1 MKKVFRIIIQ
11 LLIIIPAA
19 VCLAWACLYRF
30 SAGMLIGIL
39 LFGGIILCTLLYRQ
53 IGRLIRWLWKRVWGK
68 ISLIAVGALAGVCLF
83 AVTFFSVNMATHMY
97 KPLDHVDVVIVL
109 GCRVR
114 GETPSSLLASRC
126 YNAAQVL
133 KEHPEAVCIVAG
145 GQGEG
150 EFITEA
156 EAMRRLMVEYGI
168 DDKRVYMED
177 KSTSTAE
184 NFAFSLEIMER
195 EGLSGNV
202 AVVTSDYHQ
211 YRASL
216 YAKRAGLGET
226 GHYSGS
232 TSIYYF
238 MNSWLREWAA
248 LAATFVF
255 GY

>member
-1 MKKVFRIIIQ
+1 MKKILRILIQ
-11 LLIIIPAA
+11 LIIIIPCA
-19 VCLAWACLYRF
+19 VCLLWSCLWF
-30 SAGMLIGIL
+30 SVGSVIGII

-53 IGRLIRWLWKRVWGK
+53 IGRLIKWLWKRVWGK
-68 ISLIAVGALAGVCLF
+68 ISLFAVGALAGVCLF
-83 AVTFFSVNMATHMY
+83 AVTFFSVNMAAHMY
-97 KPLDHVDVVIVL
+97 KPMERVDVVIVL

-114 GETPSSLLASRC
+114 GETPSSLLRSRC
-126 YNAAQVL
+126 YNAAEVL

-145 GQGEG
+145 GQGAG
-150 EFITEA
+150 EDISEA

-168 DDKRVYMED
+168 AEERIYKED

-195 EGLSGNV
+195 EELGGNV

-226 GHYSGS
+226 GHYSGT
-232 TSIYYF
+232 TSIFYF

>member
-1 MKKVFRIIIQ
+1 MKTYISA
-11 LLIIIPAA
+11 LLRAVIAAAAA
-19 VCLAWACLYRF
+19 VCIIWSCLWF
-30 SAGMLIGIL
+30 SVGSVIGIV
-39 LFGGIILCTLLYRQ
+39 LFGAV
-53 IGRLIRWLWKRVWGK
+53 LICALFGKPLWKLAKRLWKRLALG
-68 ISLIAVGALAGVCLF
+68 AVVAFGLF
-83 AVTFFSVNMATHMY
+83 AAGFFSVNMAQCMY
-97 KPLDHVDVVIVL
+97 KPLDKVDVVIVL

-114 GETPSSLLASRC
+114 GETPSSLLRARC
-126 YNAAQVL
+126 YTAAQVL

-150 EFITEA
+150 EDISEA
-156 EAMRRLMVEYGI
+156 EAMRRLMAEYGI
-168 DDKRVYMED
+168 EDARVFTED

-184 NFAFSLEIMER
+184 NFAFSLDIMRR

-202 AVVTSDYHQ
+202 AIVTSDYHQ

-216 YAKRAGLGET
+216 YAKRAGLEVT

-232 TSIYYF
+232 TSIFYF

>member
-1 MKKVFRIIIQ
+1 MRKVTEIIIK

-19 VCLAWACLYRF
+19 VCLVWSFLYGF
-30 SAGMLIGIL
+30 SAGTLIGII
-39 LFGGIILCTLLYRQ
+39 LFGGIILCTLLHRQ
-53 IGRLIRWLWKRVWGK
+53 LGRLIKWLWKRIWGK
-68 ISLIAVGALAGVCLF
+68 VSLIAVGALAGVCLF

-97 KPLDHVDVVIVL
+97 KPLERVDVVIVL

-133 KEHPEAVCIVAG
+133 KEHPEAVCIVSG

-150 EFITEA
+150 EYIPEA
-156 EAMRRLMVEYGI
+156 EAMRRLMEQYGI
-168 DDKRVYMED
+168 EPHRVYKED

-195 EGLSGNV
+195 EGLSGSV

-216 YAKRAGLGET
+216 YAKRAGLEET

-248 LAATFVF
+248 LAATYVF

>member
-1 MKKVFRIIIQ
+1 MKKIIKTIIQ
-11 LLIIIPAA
+11 LLIIIPC
-19 VCLAWACLYRF
+19 VICMLWGCLWF
-30 SAGMLIGIL
+30 SVGSVIGII
-39 LFGGIILCTLLYRQ
+39 LFGGIAFCTLFYRQ
-53 IGRLIRWLWKRVWGK
+53 IGTAIKWLWKRLWGK
-68 ISLIAVGALAGVCLF
+68 LSLIAVGALACICLF

-97 KPLDHVDVVIVL
+97 KPLDRVDVVIVL

-114 GETPSSLLASRC
+114 GETPSSLLRSRC
-126 YNAAQVL
+126 YNAAEVL

-145 GQGEG
+145 GQGPG
-150 EFITEA
+150 EDITEA
-156 EAMRRLMVEYGI
+156 EAMRRLMTEYGI
-168 DDKRVYMED
+168 AEERIYKED

-184 NFAFSLEIMER
+184 NFAFSLDIMER
-195 EGLSGNV
+195 EGLGGNV

-232 TSIYYF
+232 TSTLYF

>member
-1 MKKVFRIIIQ
+1 MKKTIKIIIQ

-19 VCLAWACLYRF
+19 VCMLWSCLWF
-30 SAGMLIGIL
+30 SVGSVIGIII
-39 LFGGIILCTLLYRQ
+39 FGGVIFCVLLYRQ
-53 IGRLIRWLWKRVWGK
+53 IGRAVKWLWKRIWGK
-68 ISLIAVGALAGVCLF
+68 MSLIAVGALAAVCLF
-83 AVTFFSVNMATHMY
+83 AATYFSVNMANCVY
-97 KPLDHVDVVIVL
+97 KPLDRVDVVIVL

-114 GETPSSLLASRC
+114 GETPSSLLRSRC
-126 YNAAQVL
+126 YNAAEVL
-133 KEHPEAVCIVAG
+133 KDHPEAVCIVAG

-150 EFITEA
+150 EDITEA
-156 EAMRRLMVEYGI
+156 EAMRRLLTEYGI
-168 DDKRVYMED
+168 AEERIYKED

-184 NFAFSLEIMER
+184 NFAFSLDIMER

-211 YRASL
+211 FRASL

-232 TSIYYF
+232 TSTLYF

-248 LAATFVF
+248 LAATYVF

>member
-1 MKKVFRIIIQ
+1 MKGHICK
-11 LLIIIPAA
+11 LLRGIAAAAAA
-19 VCLAWACLYRF
+19 VCILWSCLWF
-30 SAGMLIGIL
+30 SVGSVIGIV
-39 LFGGIILCTLLYRQ
+39 LFGAVLICALF
-53 IGRLIRWLWKRVWGK
+53 GRPLWRLVMRLWKRLAGR
-68 ISLIAVGALAGVCLF
+68 IALIALCAVVCFGLF
-83 AVTFFSVNMATHMY
+83 AAVFFSVNMARCMY
-97 KPLDHVDVVIVL
+97 KPLDRVDVVIVL

-114 GETPSSLLASRC
+114 GETPSSLLRSRC
-126 YNAAQVL
+126 YTAAQVL
-133 KEHPEAVCIVAG
+133 KEHPGAVCIVAG

-150 EFITEA
+150 EDISEA
-156 EAMRRLMVEYGI
+156 EAMRRLMAEYGI
-168 DDKRVYMED
+168 EDERVFKED

-184 NFAFSLEIMER
+184 NFAFSLEIMQR

-202 AVVTSDYHQ
+202 AIVTSDYHQ

-216 YAKRAGLGET
+216 YAKRAGIEAA

-232 TSIYYF
+232 TSIFYF

>member
-1 MKKVFRIIIQ
+1 MKKIIKIIIQ

-19 VCLAWACLYRF
+19 ICLAWACLYRF
-30 SAGMLIGIL
+30 SAGTLIGII
-39 LFGGIILCTLLYRQ
+39 LFGGIIICTLFYRQ
-53 IGRLIRWLWKRVWGK
+53 VGSAIKWLWKRIWGR
-68 ISLIAVGALAGVCLF
+68 ISLITVGALAGVCLF

-97 KPLDHVDVVIVL
+97 KPLDRVDVVIVL

-114 GETPSSLLASRC
+114 GETPSSLLRSRC
-126 YNAAQVL
+126 YNAAEVM

-150 EFITEA
+150 EDITEA
-156 EAMRRLMVEYGI
+156 EAMRRLMEQYGI
-168 DDKRVYMED
+168 EPHRIYKED
-177 KSTSTAE
+177 KSTSTGE
-184 NFAFSLEIMER
+184 NFAFSLDIMER
-195 EGLSGNV
+195 ENLGGNV
-202 AVVTSDYHQ
+202 AIVTSDYHQ
-211 YRASL
+211 FRASL

-248 LAATFVF
+248 LAATYIF

>member
-1 MKKVFRIIIQ
+1 MKKAIRILIQ
-11 LLIIIPAA
+11 LLIIIPAFI
-19 VCLAWACLYRF
+19 CLAWACLYRF
-30 SAGMLIGIL
+30 SAGTLIGII
-39 LFGGIILCTLLYRQ
+39 LFGGIILCTLFYRQ
-53 IGRLIRWLWKRVWGK
+53 LGRLIKWLWKRLWGR

-97 KPLDHVDVVIVL
+97 KPLEQVDVVIVL

-126 YNAAQVL
+126 YNAAKVL
-133 KEHPEAVCIVAG
+133 QEHPEAVCIVAG

-150 EFITEA
+150 EDITEA
-156 EAMRRLMVEYGI
+156 EAMRRLMLQYGI
-168 DDKRVYMED
+168 AEDRVYKED

-184 NFAFSLEIMER
+184 NFAFSLDIMER

-216 YAKRAGLGET
+216 YAKRAGLGDT

>member
-1 MKKVFRIIIQ
+1 MKGHICK
-11 LLIIIPAA
+11 LLRGIAAAAAA
-19 VCLAWACLYRF
+19 VCILWSCLWF
-30 SAGMLIGIL
+30 SVGSVIGIV
-39 LFGGIILCTLLYRQ
+39 LFGAVLICALFCRPLW
-53 IGRLIRWLWKRVWGK
+53 RLAKRLWKRLAGR
-68 ISLIAVGALAGVCLF
+68 IALIALCAVVCFGLF
-83 AVTFFSVNMATHMY
+83 AAVFFSVNMARCMY
-97 KPLDHVDVVIVL
+97 KPLDRVDVVIVL

-114 GETPSSLLASRC
+114 GETPSSLLRSRC
-126 YNAAQVL
+126 YTAAQVL
-133 KEHPEAVCIVAG
+133 KEHPGAVCIVAG

-150 EFITEA
+150 EDISEA
-156 EAMRRLMVEYGI
+156 EAMRRLMAEYGI
-168 DDKRVYMED
+168 EDERVFKED

-184 NFAFSLEIMER
+184 NFAFSLEIMQR

-202 AVVTSDYHQ
+202 AIVTSDYHQ

-216 YAKRAGLGET
+216 YAKRAGIEAA

-232 TSIYYF
+232 TSIFYF